1 MTLDQLH
8 AIAAKLQQLVNG
20 KAIVSGQLVIH
31 FDATGIAKKAQ
42 VSQNHDLTGA
52 DT

>member
-1 MTLDQLH
+1 MTQLQLQSVSE
-8 AIAAKLQQLVNG
+8 KLKQLVNG

-31 FDATGIAKKAQ
+31 FDATGSAKKAQ

-52 DT
+52 DS